1 MTSPRRQSQIRGWA
15 LLARG
20 AALVAC
26 GIFAVACGSA
36 AAPGTTAPGTGAGQ
50 TGAQK
55 PAPSASI
62 TTSPGTDGSASPAPA
77 GPATVSLSVSL
88 AGSNARHWTLQCEP
102 AGGNVADPQ
111 SACHRLLTQRS
122 IFSPPAHHVMCPQ
135 IMSDAP
141 AFLVSGTFLGQKVHE
156 TIQAGG
162 CDLGKWSVL
171 HKIFQ

>member
-1 MTSPRRQSQIRGWA
+1 MTSLRRPSQIRA
-15 LLARG
+15 RTLLARG
-20 AALVAC
+20 AALAAC

-36 AAPGTTAPGTGAGQ
+36 AAPGTGAPGTGAGQ
-50 TGAQK
+50 TGA
-55 PAPSASI
+55 PGSGPSPSAA
-62 TTSPGTDGSASPAPA
+62 TSPGADGSASPAPA
-77 GPATVSLSVSL
+77 GAARVNLSVSL
-88 AGSNARHWTLQCEP
+88 AGARHWTLQCEP
-102 AGGNVADPQ
+102 AGGNVPDPQ
-111 SACHRLLTQRS
+111 SACRRLLAQRS

>member
-1 MTSPRRQSQIRGWA
+1 MTSHRRQSQFRPLA

-20 AALVAC
+20 AALAAC

-36 AAPGTTAPGTGAGQ
+36 AAPGSATGAGGQ
-50 TGAQK
+50 PGTHG
-55 PAPSASI
+55 APSPSTAI
-62 TTSPGTDGSASPAPA
+62 SPGTDGSASPAPT
-77 GPATVSLSVSL
+77 GPGTVNLVVSL
-88 AGSNARHWTLQCEP
+88 AGSNARHWSLQCDP

-111 SACHRLLTQRS
+111 SACHRLLAQRS
-122 IFSPPAHHVMCPQ
+122 IFSPPAHNVMCPQ

-156 TIQAGG
+156 TIRAGG

>member
-1 MTSPRRQSQIRGWA
+1 MTAHRRQSQIRPRA

-20 AALVAC
+20 AVLAAC
-26 GIFAVACGSA
+26 AVFAVACGSA
-36 AAPGTTAPGTGAGQ
+36 AAPGPAAPGAGATGQ
-50 TGAQK
+50 PGA
-55 PAPSASI
+55 PGAAPSPI
-62 TTSPGTDGSASPAPA
+62 SPGTDGSASPAP
-77 GPATVSLSVSL
+77 GGSATVNLTVSIS
-88 AGSNARHWTLQCEP
+88 GSNARPWRLLCGP

-111 SACHRLLTQRS
+111 SACRRLVTQRS
-122 IFSPPAHHVMCPQ
+122 LFSPPAHGVMCPQ

-141 AFLVSGTFLGQKVHE
+141 AFQVSGTFLGQRVHE

>member
-1 MTSPRRQSQIRGWA
+1 MTSHRQSQIRPRA
-15 LLARG
+15 VLARG
-20 AALVAC
+20 AALAAC
-26 GIFAVACGSA
+26 AVFAAACGSA
-36 AAPGTTAPGTGAGQ
+36 AAPGPAAQGTGATGQ
-50 TGAQK
+50 PGAHG
-55 PAPSASI
+55 APSPSTAI
-62 TTSPGTDGSASPAPA
+62 SPGTDGSAAPAPA
-77 GPATVSLSVSL
+77 GAGPVNLTVSI
-88 AGSNARHWTLQCEP
+88 AGSKARHWSLQCDP

-122 IFSPPAHHVMCPQ
+122 IFSPPAHNVMCPQ